1 VPYRATGKSWLM
13 DIDDRLLGPHDPMLE
28 AFLEEVADVGERHLQ
43 SSRLGL
49 RLSAGDLAEFR
60 ERLHGLLDEYARRP
74 TDPAGEKWSLYLGM
88 HPEA

>member
-1 VPYRATGKSWLM
+1 
-13 DIDDRLLGPHDPMLE
+13 MLA
-28 AFLEEVADVGERHLQ
+28 AFLEEVAAVGEEQLQ

-49 RLSAGDLAEFR
+49 RLSPDDLTEFR

-74 TDPAGEKWSLYLGM
+74 PDPGGERWSLYVGM